1 MENSSQLKHPHL
13 AVAKVHRKSNS
24 LSMVVVGSKII
35 CLLKY
40 SRAAIILQRSG
51 DVAVLLN
58 PGPIN
63 AGNLS
68 TLSHRLNL
76 LNLPNPTCHM
86 LKLHLSN
93 KGLRFGQWNV
103 NHLTSSK
110 FEQIKLLLTTN
121 SDWIDILFL
130 TETFPKPS
138 NCDSLYNIPGF
149 TLLRKDRLH
158 KAGGGIA
165 VYCSDALT
173 FNRRVDLE
181 YDSVEILWLEI
192 CPFKSKRSLLISG
205 CYRPSYSRDDDKLFD
220 QCIETAYLTNKEV
233 ILTGDFHIN
242 FLSQEFT
249 KHYLSKSLMNMHFCQ
264 LSIYT
269 NKCQHITAALVENY
283 ALSDHLPTFAIRK
296 YFKLSKSTNSHDSI
310 TYRDLKILIYLHSK
324 TR

>member
-1 MENSSQLKHPHL
+1 MTSESTSEDHD
-13 AVAKVHRKSNS
+13 VISNQQDS
-24 LSMVVVGSKII
+24 NNFS
-35 CLLKY
+35 Y
-40 SRAAIILQRSG
+40 
-51 DVAVLLN
+51 
-58 PGPIN
+58 
-63 AGNLS
+63 
-68 TLSHRLNL
+68 
-76 LNLPNPTCHM
+76 

-103 NHLTSSK
+103 NHLTSNK

-130 TETFPKPS
+130 TETFLKPS

-249 KHYLSKSLMNMHFCQ
+249 KHHLSKSLMNMHFSQ

-283 ALSDHLPTFAIRK
+283 ALSDHLPTFAIR
-296 YFKLSKSTNSHDSI
+296 
-310 TYRDLKILIYLHSK
+310 
-324 TR
+324 